1 MIGENGKK
9 DVFSRMIE
17 ITEERENTKN
27 VIQKQSR
34 SID

>member
-9 DVFSRMIE
+9 GVFSRMIE